1 MLLLSGRLF
10 VQNKV
15 LLFKLWM
22 MFFLFLWNWL
32 YFRFENFL
40 IIAFNFVINFVI
52 DRQFSKLILI
62 LTQLPSICEFFQNSL
77 FFKIIFKLLL
87 HDDMQDSFFIIKHQ
101 ISAFINKHLKDPVKL
116 LLNCEH
122 QRKSLADFNVNLNNT
137 ECTEFITLIR

>member
-62 LTQLPSICEFFQNSL
+62 LTQLPSIGEFFQNSL